1 MYIALRDNIAI
12 RHARNHGEQ
21 RIDKY
26 LVDGFNAKTNT
37 VWEIQ
42 GCLWHGCPKCYARDT
57 VNPVNHLTMNELHQR
72 TLEKIQ
78 FLKDN
83 GYNVVEIWNCDI
95 DRQLQTDPDMKTFF
109 DRFEISEPLEPR
121 QAFFGGR
128 TNATH
133 LFHETQPDEKMNYVD
148 FCSLYPW
155 CNKYGE
161 YPLGH
166 PQIITENFKPI
177 DEYFGLIKCTVLPP
191 HGLYHPILP
200 YRTQGK
206 LMFPLCRYCADTLQQ
221 EPCDHFDVDRA
232 RHGTWV
238 NLELQKALE
247 IGYQLVKIDEVWHFP
262 DHTDGLFKDYVDTFL
277 KTKQKANGF
286 PPDCDTDEK
295 KAQYIANYAA
305 KEGIQLDF
313 RQIIKNPGL
322 RALAKLM
329 LNSFWGMY
337 HIRDFKL
344 TRT

>member
-1 MYIALRDNIAI
+1 
-12 RHARNHGEQ
+12 
-21 RIDKY
+21 
-26 LVDGFNAKTNT
+26 
-37 VWEIQ
+37 
-42 GCLWHGCPKCYARDT
+42 
-57 VNPVNHLTMNELHQR
+57 
-72 TLEKIQ
+72 
-78 FLKDN
+78 
-83 GYNVVEIWNCDI
+83 
-95 DRQLQTDPDMKTFF
+95 
-109 DRFEISEPLEPR
+109 
-121 QAFFGGR
+121 
-128 TNATH
+128 
-133 LFHETQPDEKMNYVD
+133 
-148 FCSLYPW
+148 
-155 CNKYGE
+155 
-161 YPLGH
+161 
-166 PQIITENFKPI
+166 
-177 DEYFGLIKCTVLPP
+177 
-191 HGLYHPILP
+191 
-200 YRTQGK
+200 
-206 LMFPLCRYCADTLQQ
+206 MFPLCRYCADTLQQ

-277 KTKQKANGF
+277 KIKQEPSGF